1 MHGLR
6 EEIRAILREEIAALS
21 GGGPAPAPVTE
32 TVQISNGMDL
42 TRFAR
47 DILARAA
54 DPHFAAAVAG
64 GAHRFDLAAS
74 GFAAAP
80 VRPIVASPAPRA
92 PQEIVAK
99 PLITERDIGELALD
113 GKVLRIANASRLTPL
128 AQDEARRRGIRIE
141 RCAT

>member
-1 MHGLR
+1 MSGLR

-21 GGGPAPAPVTE
+21 GGGTAQAPVTE
-32 TVQISNGMDL
+32 TVPISNGMDL

-54 DPHFAAAVAG
+54 DPGFAAAVANG
-64 GAHRFDLAAS
+64 THRFDLASQGYAM
-74 GFAAAP
+74 AP
-80 VRPIVASPAPRA
+80 ARAIIASPAPKQSA
-92 PQEIVAK
+92 DVVAK
-99 PLITERDIGELALD
+99 PLITERDIGEMARD
-113 GKVLRIANASRLTPL
+113 GKVLRIAQASRLTPL